1 MTTLLSTSY
10 GIRAVVGSS
19 SDAVSSP
26 PPPSPPPPM
35 PLMPPAP
42 SPPPAYASNFN
53 LTLQGTSSSK
63 AYVDNPDPTYQT
75 LKLCDVDSLGTG
87 DENDPEILNVA
98 FYQHKVAV
106 SGDVMVIGSAWERVA
121 EQCDG
126 GAAHVYART
135 PVSADSA
142 TNAQTTY
149 AWTHVQKIT
158 SRDVFNNQGSSGNEF
173 LTRNFGHA
181 VAVDGD
187 TMVVSHYIGRY
198 VNVYTRSDPN
208 DLTSL
213 WTLRAKLEVPSLTMP
228 ETNKNHWTEGFGYAV
243 AVDGDTVVVS
253 QPGTNAEG
261 DDHVTRR
268 KYRGA
273 VHVFTRDVPN
283 DLTSTWRY
291 VSRLSTDAFD
301 DFAFVGQQTLF
312 GQTVAIDGDVIV
324 VGTDN
329 LEGETPESD
338 IGKTTTQYPSEC
350 TGVHVFVRQSPG
362 DLASKFKWIQV
373 VDSQWGWTDGDMR
386 CEPEFGKS
394 GLTIRD
400 GVLVVG
406 SRAEWIQQRINRD
419 GCGGEQGA
427 AYVFERID
435 PNAIDS
441 NWTLV
446 QKITPPYVGC
456 NQRGSFGWNAAMS
469 DGAQTLVISE
479 PRASWE
485 WDYPSLTEYDA
496 SRKHLSAGAVHVYTR
511 GQDSAAPNA
520 SWFSLKATIGQGGLD
535 APTRVG
541 WTDADATN
549 AMFGAGV
556 AIHEDTLAVT
566 CVKHFTA
573 VYALDGVPTPWIV
586 PEKEPGPWINTL
598 FRDAGTTMASLVVL
612 MGLGPS
618 AAFAVAAIFF
628 KPALRNWLIKH
639 GMKKL
644 ADKIVPDLADDF
656 RLMQI
661 EMEEMKNFMA
671 EQAFPRL
678 KLGVDVHPEIAAEDI
693 VLEPLPEFA
702 AASSGGAPEKKNG
715 GASFGTVQVAVVR
728 GEKCDVNTVLPGAGA
743 VGVPDDVAKTIK
755 KEINLISTFNHP
767 NLVKVKGACAEKGQ
781 IVMEHCDGGTVG
793 DALLAK
799 TGDDENGMSP
809 WQRAKI
815 ASQTAAAAAYLHRQG
830 MAHGDLNADRV
841 QLTNDGDAKLGE
853 YGMKETKKKVNKL
866 TAAAFMIGAGLAR
879 VAATT
884 LEIAE
889 AVMESY
895 DPEAARGNRNRRGK
909 ASRKGRTKTARTKI
923 APGPVCESID
933 DASSDGGGSSSDDDD
948 AFNAEDEPAR
958 AMTAAMTAP
967 ELLRRNGGGFGG
979 DPKPTPAS
987 DVYSLGMTL
996 WQMYEGR
1003 GRAPF
1008 GDAGPHEV
1016 RARVLA
1022 GERPGFENA
1031 DLKFELKGLI
1041 ECCLKANPRERPSA
1055 ATVAVTMKKI
1065 GETESKR
1072 VKTGDGVVKHE
1083 KKFRM

>member
-1 MTTLLSTSY
+1 
-10 GIRAVVGSS
+10 
-19 SDAVSSP
+19 
-26 PPPSPPPPM
+26 M

-53 LTLQGTSSSK
+53 LTLQGTLSSK
-63 AYVDNPDPTYQT
+63 DGKSTTSAYVDNPDPTYQT
-75 LKLCDVDSLGTG
+75 HKLCGTLTE
-87 DENDPEILNVA
+87 DAENPEILDVA

-106 SGDVMVIGSAWERVA
+106 SGDVMVIGSAWEKIGD
-121 EQCDG
+121 QCNG

-135 PVSADSA
+135 PIADDSA
-142 TNAQTTY
+142 TNAQGTTRY

-158 SRDVFNNQGSSGNEF
+158 SRDVFDYANE
-173 LTRNFGHA
+173 LNTRNFGHA
-181 VAVDGD
+181 VAVDKD
-187 TMVVSHYIGRY
+187 TIVVSHYVGRY

-208 DLTSL
+208 DPTSL
-213 WTLRAKLEVPSLTMP
+213 WTLRAKLEVPSLTHTDTEP
-228 ETNKNHWTEGFGYAV
+228 YRWTEGFGYAV

-253 QPGTNAEG
+253 QPGAHAEG
-261 DDHVTRR
+261 DDHEARR

-312 GQTVAIDGDVIV
+312 GQTLAIDGDVIV

-329 LEGETPESD
+329 LEGETIAED

-386 CEPEFGKS
+386 CEPDFGKS
-394 GLTIRD
+394 GLAIRD

-406 SRAEWIQQRINRD
+406 SKAEWIAQRIDRE

-435 PNAIDS
+435 PNAHDS
-441 NWTLV
+441 NWTLT

-456 NQRGSFGWNAAMS
+456 NQRGSFGWNAAIA
-469 DGAQTLVISE
+469 DGGQTVVVSE

-485 WDYPSLTEYDA
+485 WDYPALTEYDA
-496 SRKHLSAGAVHVYTR
+496 SRAHASAGAVHVYTR
-511 GQDSAAPNA
+511 GQDSTAPNA

-535 APTRVG
+535 APSRIG
-541 WTDADATN
+541 WTDAESND

-556 AIHEDTLAVT
+556 AMHEDTLAAT
-566 CVKHFTA
+566 CVHTKYFAA
-573 VYALDGVPTPWIV
+573 VFALDGVPTPWIP
-586 PEKEPGPWINTL
+586 PEEDPGPWIDRL

-618 AAFAVAAIFF
+618 AAFAVAAVFF
-628 KPALRNWLIKH
+628 KPALRKWLIKH
-639 GMKKL
+639 GMKRL

-656 RLMQI
+656 RLMKI

-693 VLEPLPEFA
+693 VFEPLPDV
-702 AASSGGAPEKKNG
+702 ASSEGGAPEVKSGG

-743 VGVPDDVAKTIK
+743 VGVPDDVAKTMK

-793 DALLAK
+793 DRWLAK
-799 TGDDENGMSP
+799 TGGDGDGMSP

-815 ASQTAAAAAYLHRQG
+815 ASQTAAAAMYLHRQG
-830 MAHGDLNADRV
+830 MAHGNLSPDRV
-841 QLTNDGDAKLGE
+841 QLTSDSDAKLGE
-853 YGMKETKKKVNKL
+853 YGMKKTKKKVNKL
-866 TAAAFMIGAGLAR
+866 TAAAIMIGAGIAK

-884 LEIAE
+884 LEVAE

-895 DPEAARGNRNRRGK
+895 DPEAARG
-909 ASRKGRTKTARTKI
+909 KGRRRRTKI

-933 DASSDGGGSSSDDDD
+933 DASSDDDDD
-948 AFNAEDEPAR
+948 DDDEPAR
-958 AMTAAMTAP
+958 AMLAAMTAP

-979 DPKPTPAS
+979 DPKSTPAA
-987 DVYSLGMTL
+987 DVYALGMTL
-996 WQMYEGR
+996 WGMYEGR

-1008 GDAGPHEV
+1008 GDAGAKEV

-1031 DLKFELKGLI
+1031 DIKSEVRGLI
-1041 ECCLKANPRERPSA
+1041 ECCLKANPRERPTA

-1072 VKTGDGVVKHE
+1072 VETGDGIVKHE
-1083 KKFRM
+1083 KAFAL